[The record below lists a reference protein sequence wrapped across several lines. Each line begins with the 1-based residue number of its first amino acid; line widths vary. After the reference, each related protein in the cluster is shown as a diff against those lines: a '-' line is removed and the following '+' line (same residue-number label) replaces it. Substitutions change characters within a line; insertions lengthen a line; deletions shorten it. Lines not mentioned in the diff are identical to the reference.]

1 MLWSGLLS
9 LSAASPWVRARSNPQ
24 GQSGDLVAYLCFILP
39 DEKEYSSYYKITCKS
54 M

>member
-1 MLWSGLLS
+1 M
-9 LSAASPWVRARSNPQ
+9 RARSNPQ